1 MVAQQANLYLFT
13 GQDCPA
19 KDAALA
25 KIKADLLPERS
36 SSFNLDTLYAKETDV
51 NELQERLLCLPVKS
65 TRRLVV
71 LKGLSQAK
79 KELKDFLLRY
89 VQKPLEHLVLVMDAG
104 EAADK
109 DDFVGTL
116 SRFCSVQRFGQA
128 VRKNVFDL
136 GRSIE
141 AGRTADS
148 LRILNQL
155 LKSGE
160 KPEMILGGLRHALL
174 RSSAA
179 VRHKKISLLLL
190 ESDLSIKT
198 GGLKPTF
205 SLEKLVVRLCAF
217 K

>member
-1 MVAQQANLYLFT
+1 MVAQQDTLHLFI

-25 KIKADLLPERS
+25 KIKKDLLPEPAA
-36 SSFNLDTLYAKETDV
+36 SFNLDTLYAKETGV
-51 NELQERLLCLPVKS
+51 KELQEKLLFLPVQS
-65 TRRLVV
+65 VRRMVV
-71 LKGLSQAK
+71 LKGLFQAK
-79 KELKDFLLRY
+79 KELKDFLLLY
-89 VQKPLEHLVLVMDAG
+89 VQKPQPHCVLVMDAG
-104 EAADK
+104 EAGDK
-109 DDFVGTL
+109 DTFLATL
-116 SRFCSVQRFGQA
+116 ARSCKVQRFGQA

-136 GRSIE
+136 GSSIE

-155 LKSGE
+155 LKNGE

-174 RSSAA
+174 RSSA
-179 VRHKKISLLLL
+179 VSRHKKLSLLLL
-190 ESDLSIKT
+190 ETDLSIKT

-205 SLEKLVVRLCAF
+205 TLETLVVRLCAF